1 MSIYI
6 HQDDRFEQSETVSR
20 ECPHCGAHAQL
31 LPVATPSFETLNAY
45 RPRHVGIAFRCAACA
60 APRFTRAA
68 VRAYEDSRIEL
79 SAHLVEVERGRERFQ
94 FSHLPPA
101 VERIFREALQCY
113 TAGCYNA
120 FASMCRRT
128 VQTSLAGLGTNTKL
142 RWHDL
147 FREVVAIVDL
157 DDPTVRTLE
166 SILFGTDGPI
176 AEIQAEQA
184 AVLVEAIKDMVYQY
198 YIRTAK
204 LRAAMKMRRYFAAEQ
219 TGEITPIDRHSR
231 RAESA

>member
-1 MSIYI
+1 VSIYI
-6 HQDDRFEQSETVSR
+6 HQDNSFEQSETVSR

-31 LPVATPSFETLNAY
+31 LPVATPSFEALSAY
-45 RPRHVGIAFRCAACA
+45 RPRTVGLAFRCAACA
-60 APRFTRAA
+60 EPRFTRAA
-68 VRAYEDSRIEL
+68 VRAYGDSRIEL
-79 SAHLVEVERGRERFQ
+79 SANLVEVERGREHFQ
-94 FSHLPPA
+94 FTYLPPP

-128 VQTSLAGLGTNTKL
+128 VQTSLADLGANAKL

-147 FREVVAIVDL
+147 FREAVAIVDL
-157 DDPTVRTLE
+157 DGQILHTLDT
-166 SILFGTDGPI
+166 ILFGADEPMP
-176 AEIQAEQA
+176 EIQADEA
-184 AVLVEAIKDMVYQY
+184 AVLVETIKDMVYQC

-204 LRAAMKMRRYFAAEQ
+204 LRAAMEMRRYFAAEQ
-219 TGEITPIDRHSR
+219 TGKITAIDR

>member
-1 MSIYI
+1 MSIFI
-6 HQDDRFEQSETVSR
+6 HQDNSFEQSETVSR
-20 ECPHCGAHAQL
+20 QCPHCGAHAQL
-31 LPVATPSFETLNAY
+31 LPVATPSFEALSAY
-45 RPRHVGIAFRCAACA
+45 RPRHVGIGFRCAACA
-60 APRFTRAA
+60 EPRFTRAA

-79 SAHLVEVERGRERFQ
+79 SANLVEVERAREQFQ
-94 FSHLPPA
+94 FSYLPPP

-113 TAGCYNA
+113 TADCYNA

-128 VQTSLAGLGTNTKL
+128 VQTSLADLGADARL

-157 DDPTVRTLE
+157 DDRVVQTLD
-166 SILFGTDGPI
+166 SILFGVDGPMP
-176 AEIQAEQA
+176 EIQAEEA
-184 AVLVEAIKDMVYQY
+184 AVLVEAIKDMVYQCY
-198 YIRTAK
+198 VRTAK

-219 TGEITPIDRHSR
+219 AEKITSIDRHTR

>member
-6 HQDDRFEQSETVSR
+6 HQDNSFEQSQTVSR

-31 LPVATPSFETLNAY
+31 LPVATPSFTALSAY
-45 RPRHVGIAFRCAACA
+45 RPQHVGIAFRCAACTE
-60 APRFTRAA
+60 PRFTRTS
-68 VRAYEDSRIEL
+68 VRAYEVSRIEL
-79 SAHLVEVERGRERFQ
+79 SNNLIEVERGREHFQ
-94 FSHLPPA
+94 FSYLPGA
-101 VERIFREALQCY
+101 TERLFREALQCY

-128 VQTSLAGLGTNTKL
+128 VQISLADLGADAKL

-147 FREVVAIVDL
+147 FREIVVIGEL
-157 DDPTVRTLE
+157 DGDTVRTLE
-166 SILFGTDGPI
+166 TVLFGADSQIP
-176 AEIQAEQA
+176 ELQADHA
-184 AVLVEAIKDMVYQY
+184 AILIEAIKDMVYQSFV
-198 YIRTAK
+198 RTAK

-219 TGEITPIDRHSR
+219 AGKITSIDRQTR